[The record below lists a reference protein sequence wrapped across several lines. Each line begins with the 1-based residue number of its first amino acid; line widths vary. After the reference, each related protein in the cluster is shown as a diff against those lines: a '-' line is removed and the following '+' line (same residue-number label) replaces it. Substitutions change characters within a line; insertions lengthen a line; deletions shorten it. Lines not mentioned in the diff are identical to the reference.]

1 MFNKDTV
8 LADMLSELLPKI
20 EPLTTFLGDKTYLTG
35 DKITYVDF
43 FFYEM
48 ILSWDFLTE
57 SKLYED
63 TDGKFAKLKPYIDR
77 IYSLPGIS

>member
-1 MFNKDTV
+1 
-8 LADMLSELLPKI
+8 
-20 EPLTTFLGDKTYLTG
+20 
-35 DKITYVDF
+35 
-43 FFYEM
+43 M